1 MVHYIRFLKPP
12 KLDTQKCIVRALVT
26 ITTDLGDYFYPAD
39 IYLYAA
45 VITDASKESDT
56 KWERILWKRGT
67 RNTWIEIRKT
77 QFEDKGSIRLL
88 VSTQSTLAA
97 DIVLLSNLPEIL
109 SARCEVFEKE
119 KPEAR
124 DRVER
129 RYRTSLGNQ
138 RAIYE
143 DTGESISRHIWY
155 VFEPRCSSFIT

>member
-1 MVHYIRFLKPP
+1 MVYYIRFLKPP
-12 KLDTQKCIVRALVT
+12 KLDLQKCIVRALVT
-26 ITTDLGDYFYPAD
+26 ITTDLGDDFYPAD
-39 IYLYAA
+39 IDLYAA

-56 KWERILWKRGT
+56 EWERVLWKRGT

-77 QFEDKGSIRLL
+77 QFEDKGSTRLL

-97 DIVLLSNLPEIL
+97 DTVLLSSLPKIL
-109 SARCEVFEKE
+109 SARCEIFEKE
-119 KPEAR
+119 KPQAG

-143 DTGESISRHIWY
+143 NTGESIARHVWY
-155 VFEPRCSSFIT
+155 VLEPRCSSFIT